1 MSINGGDSKYIIVKP
16 FENTIENDPNK
27 KNAYLINAPGSYNV
41 NLLDGGAGDSLE
53 LSALTDVTANVNTDE
68 GDTIHLQGTG
78 WQFTGTDASG
88 QKIFKKGSSTVS
100 VSGGGTVDYDGSGGA
115 AGGPTPTPPNKQP

>member
-68 GDTIHLQGTG
+68 GDNIHLQGTG
-78 WQFTGTDASG
+78 WQLTGTDANG
-88 QKIFKKGSSTVS
+88 QRIYQNGSSTVS
-100 VSGGGTVDYDGSGGA
+100 VSGRGTVDYDGSGGEP
-115 AGGPTPTPPNKQP
+115 GGPTPPNKQPN